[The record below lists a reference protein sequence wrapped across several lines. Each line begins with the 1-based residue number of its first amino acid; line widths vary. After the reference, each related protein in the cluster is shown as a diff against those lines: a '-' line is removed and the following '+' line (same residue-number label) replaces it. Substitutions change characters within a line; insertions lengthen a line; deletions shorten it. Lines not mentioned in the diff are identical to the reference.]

1 MNTPEFALSLNVLL
15 LVGVAVLVIR
25 IVMLW
30 MNVISQNYV
39 VSVVLVGMETVSKN
53 ILAIG

>member
-15 LVGVAVLVIR
+15 LVGVVVLVIR

-30 MNVISQNYV
+30 MKVISQNYV